1 MLRSVTTCFIQRL
14 NTSYLL
20 ILQDYPDVT
29 FVLQVGLTDRS
40 QYIHRLG
47 RTARAGKD
55 GKGGLLLADYEE
67 SHMMKEL
74 SDMPLQLVSVPRSPK
89 ASAAASRAIQNVAEN
104 KTLKISAEQA
114 YRAWL
119 GYYNGHL
126 RKIRWDKK
134 RLVEMANAWGNEVGL
149 VEQPSLQKKTVGKMG
164 LKGVPGIRIE

>member
-1 MLRSVTTCFIQRL
+1 
-14 NTSYLL
+14 
-20 ILQDYPDVT
+20 
-29 FVLQVGLTDRS
+29 
-40 QYIHRLG
+40 
-47 RTARAGKD
+47 
-55 GKGGLLLADYEE
+55 
-67 SHMMKEL
+67 MMKEL
-74 SDMPLQLVSVPRSPK
+74 SDMPLQLVSVPRSPT

-134 RLVEMANAWGNEVGL
+134 RLVERANAWGNEVGL